1 MQSFRMRQAYEFWY
15 GIIYKRLHK
24 KRRGKGRRG
33 REKRRK
39 RAGEG
44 AVWTVAVAGGIECM
58 PDL

>member
-1 MQSFRMRQAYEFWY
+1 MRQAYEFWY

-44 AVWTVAVAGGIECM
+44 AVWTVAVAGGIEHM